1 MKKHISIKEMIDQ
14 RQTKINSLN
23 IKTFPFNFL
32 QVNSYLLYDDTKEAV
47 LIDAGNA
54 GEQEDMVLANFIA
67 AERLTLKYIISTH
80 PHIDHVLGN
89 SFCKAKYPASQ
100 LLMHQEGMEVYKNSV
115 AYGVAFGFDKSD
127 FPAPDKFI
135 KDGDTILYG
144 NQQLE
149 VIYTPGHCAG
159 SICLIDNTNNLV
171 FVGDVL
177 FDDGIGRTD
186 LPTGNYKLLI
196 HNITTKLFT
205 LNDNMVVYTG
215 HGFTTTIGKER
226 VSNSLD

>member
-1 MKKHISIKEMIDQ
+1 MKKQISIKEMIEQ
-14 RQTKINSLN
+14 RQTKINNLN
-23 IKTFPFNFL
+23 IKIFPFNFL

-54 GEQEDMVLANFIA
+54 GEHEDATLSDFIA
-67 AERLTLKYIISTH
+67 AEQLKLKYIISTH

-89 SFCKAKYPASQ
+89 SFCKTKYPEAQ
-100 LLMHQEGMEVYKNSV
+100 LLMHPEGMEVYKNAV
-115 AYGVAFGFDKSD
+115 AYCVAFGFDKSD

-135 KDGDTILYG
+135 EEGDTIRYG

-149 VIYTPGHCAG
+149 VLYTPGHCAG
-159 SICLIDNTNNLV
+159 SVCLLDHANNLV

-186 LPTGNYKLLI
+186 LPTGDYNLLI

-205 LNDNMVVYTG
+205 LNDDMRVYTG
-215 HGFTTTIGKER
+215 HGFSTTIGKER
-226 VSNSLD
+226 VSNPLD